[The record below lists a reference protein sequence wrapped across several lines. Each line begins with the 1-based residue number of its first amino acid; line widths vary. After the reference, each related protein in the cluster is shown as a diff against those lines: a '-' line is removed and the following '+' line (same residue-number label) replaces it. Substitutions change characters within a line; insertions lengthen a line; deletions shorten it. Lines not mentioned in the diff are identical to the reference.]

1 MINIIK
7 DYSVQF
13 IKNKYCMYIYIL
25 CARAQLTCRPGNLPS
40 KDMLYNEGHLD
51 RTMCVACSMEC
62 TNVYRRYPQ
71 IIYKPSIFGSCFFCK
86 TVPRNCWA
94 ARQPGPSKWGEAK
107 KFPASPSHV
116 EEEQALQT
124 RSPWNHPRT
133 KDKTLTGLTSH
144 PNKAVSFQLEEG
156 LSCAYAPKF
165 ICKMKNGS
173 CNVMHQEDKSQQWKQ
188 WNELHR
194 LPSMPAEWLHVL
206 LFGQKFGHSHQ
217 KQWPKAPEESKTEKA
232 NQMEEIRSGSFPFP
246 ASKHL
251 LPTCANTWI
260 EGFNNHANS
269 PAVLYVSYCFML
281 FSQSWKPCLWIPMQT
296 RQNPLENINW
306 NLGLPWNLL
315 KSIRQQ

>member
-1 MINIIK
+1 MYTANIRRSFINHPF
-7 DYSVQF
+7 SGAVFLQ
-13 IKNKYCMYIYIL
+13 
-25 CARAQLTCRPGNLPS
+25 
-40 KDMLYNEGHLD
+40 
-51 RTMCVACSMEC
+51 
-62 TNVYRRYPQ
+62 
-71 IIYKPSIFGSCFFCK
+71 

-156 LSCAYAPKF
+156 LSFVHTLQNSYAKWKMGHAMSCTKKTSHNNESNEMSYIGFPPCQLNDCTCSSLVENSVIHTRSNDPKHL
-165 ICKMKNGS
+165 KKA
-173 CNVMHQEDKSQQWKQ
+173 
-188 WNELHR
+188 R
-194 LPSMPAEWLHVL
+194 L
-206 LFGQKFGHSHQ
+206 K
-217 KQWPKAPEESKTEKA
+217 KA

-260 EGFNNHANS
+260 EGFNNYANS
-269 PAVLYVSYCFML
+269 PAVLHVSYCFML